1 MCSNPGRAIYTQG
14 SAEGQKQQTRG
25 MRVHARTHTHT
36 HTHTHTQRQTD
47 GLTRRDGSD
56 DHGGQDAP
64 RSALC
69 RLEAQ
74 DKALNLKPQNGEH
87 QCPEVRGEETMEDPR

>member
-1 MCSNPGRAIYTQG
+1 MCVQILAVPFTLRDPQRDRSNRLGACACT
-14 SAEGQKQQTRG
+14 
-25 MRVHARTHTHT
+25 HAHT

-87 QCPEVRGEETMEDPR
+87 QWPEVRGEETMEDPR

>member
-25 MRVHARTHTHT
+25 MRVHACAHTHT
-36 HTHTHTQRQTD
+36 HAERQTD
-47 GLTRRDGSD
+47 GFTRRDGSD
-56 DHGGQDAP
+56 EHGGQDAP

-87 QCPEVRGEETMEDPR
+87 QCPEVRGEEMMEDPH